1 MGVVVAIIDFDEIGS
16 WEPIF
21 DQFLLEIAPHNLFSA
36 LAKLRPKFVEEA
48 AGLVVDRVGRT
59 PLIEHL
65 NSRLTEHRV
74 RVFHATRVS
83 QAGHDS
89 IRAKGLLPLRLAERR
104 PELERILSGH
114 ARWEEVKGRLDYVL
128 EEIGPG
134 ERAGRRED
142 DRIHVCFSKAGLM
155 RGCSHY
161 LTHGAEVDGH
171 IANLL
176 FGDRSAEPL
185 LSAARQPLLVA
196 FSRPYPEVAKAAN
209 PYGVPQD
216 GLPGVID
223 LLLTAWAYAK
233 AKPGFRPG
241 DLEDCTAAFFRGAV
255 QAEEIEALL
264 EVSDADLKWGR

>member
-1 MGVVVAIIDFDEIGS
+1 MATIDFDEIEDWGPLF
-16 WEPIF
+16 E
-21 DQFLLEIAPHNLFSA
+21 QLLLEIAPSNLVSE
-36 LAKLRPKFVEEA
+36 LVRLQPEFVEDGATFVVEQI
-48 AGLVVDRVGRT
+48 GRVPLV
-59 PLIEHL
+59 EHL
-65 NSRLTEHRV
+65 HSRLAEHRV
-74 RVFHATRVS
+74 RVFHATRVCE
-83 QAGHDS
+83 ADRDS
-89 IRAKGLLPLRLAERR
+89 IRANGLRPLRLADRR
-104 PELERILSGH
+104 PELERILSAH
-114 ARWEEVKGRLDYVL
+114 ARWEAVKSDLDEVLAQ
-128 EEIGPG
+128 IGPG

-185 LSAARQPLLVA
+185 LSAARRPYLVP
-196 FSRPYPEVAKAAN
+196 FSQPYPEVAQAAN
-209 PYGVPQD
+209 PYGVPHD
-216 GLPGVID
+216 GLPGAID

-241 DLEDCTAAFFRGAV
+241 DLEDCTAAFFRGPVPAD
-255 QAEEIEALL
+255 EIEALI